1 MAEAADAALAG
12 AGANDTVF
20 DPFDPFEMS
29 AGPFLYRRDAD
40 GRLVFSL
47 EILPKHCNSG
57 GIVHGGLMMTMADL
71 TICATAR
78 DETDDVRA
86 ITVSM
91 NSDFLSGAGAGEVIE
106 ARGEVLQRTGT
117 MAFMR
122 ASLSVEGRP
131 LLNVNA
137 VIKRIR
143 PKREGQT

>member
-1 MAEAADAALAG
+1 MTEAADAALNG
-12 AGANDTVF
+12 AGASDTVF

-29 AGPFLYRRDAD
+29 AGPFLYRRDEE

-47 EILPKHCNSG
+47 EIEPKHCNSG

-71 TICATAR
+71 TVCATAR
-78 DETDDVRA
+78 EGTDDARA
-86 ITVSM
+86 ITISM
-91 NSDFLSGAGAGEVIE
+91 NSDFLSGGRVGEVIE
-106 ARGEVLQRTGT
+106 ARGEVLHRTGT

-143 PKREGQT
+143 PKRDE